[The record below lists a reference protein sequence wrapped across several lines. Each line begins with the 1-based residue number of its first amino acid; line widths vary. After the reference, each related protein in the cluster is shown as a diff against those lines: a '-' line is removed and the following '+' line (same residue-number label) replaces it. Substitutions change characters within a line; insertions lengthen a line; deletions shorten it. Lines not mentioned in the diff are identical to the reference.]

1 MPLEFPFSDLYVQE
15 LILKVWKRPRVL
27 QKCAFKKIF
36 KCIFSACVWSRIL
49 GTKLS
54 KLLMTHHLG
63 IWPEKN
69 FHINFQN
76 WKFFLFSKWFL
87 KIHFFKKTRPVWH
100 SSDQGPE
107 VNVVSKFSISKV
119 FVQYEFSKFFFGD
132 FKIKSVSTNTSRY
145 WKKSH
150 VVRCRIKSSTS

>member
-15 LILKVWKRPRVL
+15 LILKVLKKPRVL

-36 KCIFSACVWSRIL
+36 KCIFSACVWSRIW
-49 GTKLS
+49 GTKLF

-63 IWPEKN
+63 IWTGKF
-69 FHINFQN
+69 FHINFQILKKN
-76 WKFFLFSKWFL
+76 LFSRCFL
-87 KIHFFKKTRPVWH
+87 KIHIFKKTRPVWH

-107 VNVVSKFSISKV
+107 VNVVLNFQISKV
-119 FVQYEFSKFFFGD
+119 FVQYDLPKFFFEE
-132 FKIKSVSTNTSRY
+132 FKKESVSTNTSRY

-150 VVRCRIKSSTS
+150 VVWCRIKSLTS